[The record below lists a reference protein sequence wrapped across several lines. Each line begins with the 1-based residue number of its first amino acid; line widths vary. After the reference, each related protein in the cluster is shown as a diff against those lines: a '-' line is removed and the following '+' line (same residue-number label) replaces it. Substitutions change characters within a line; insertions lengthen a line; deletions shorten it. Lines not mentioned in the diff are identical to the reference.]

1 MAIDY
6 DVLMAASVSDEPCCY
21 KDGDVMLYALA
32 IGFGQGPEASREI
45 DYVFEGR
52 ALRTVPTMAGNLLD
66 TGFLADSGWD
76 PNLAVHTEQRLQLY
90 RPLPTDADL
99 RADRRVVAAFDRGKN
114 EGVTV
119 LIESEVRMAKDD
131 TVLFTLSNAL
141 TAPDHDGTGGPDGS
155 MPLPHRMP
163 SREPDLVCGLPVR
176 TDQNLLFRLTG
187 DRNARYVNEKEARR
201 QGYSRTPVHEQCAA
215 GLACRAILKTI
226 CEYDFT
232 LIGGFDCTFPS
243 PLYPGETL
251 ATEMWQDRNIVSF
264 RCIAKSRDT
273 VVIDGGKCT
282 LAA

>member
-32 IGFGQGPEASREI
+32 TGFGQGPEASREI

-66 TGFLADSGWD
+66 TAFLADSGWD
-76 PNLAVHTEQRLQLY
+76 SNLAVHTEQRLQLY

-99 RADRRVVAAFDRGKN
+99 RADRRVVAAFDSGKD

-141 TAPDHDGTGGPDGS
+141 TVPDHSGTGGPDGS
-155 MPLPHRMP
+155 LPEPHRMP
-163 SREPDLVCGLPVR
+163 SREPDLVCELAVR
-176 TDQNLLFRLTG
+176 TDQSLLFRLTG
-187 DRNARYVNEKEARR
+187 DRNARYVDDNEARR
-201 QGYSRTPVHEQCAA
+201 QGYSRAPVHEQCAA
-215 GLACRAILKTI
+215 GVACRAILKTI

-264 RCIAKSRDT
+264 RCIAKSRGT

>member
-21 KDGDVMLYALA
+21 KDGDAMLYALA
-32 IGFGQGPEASREI
+32 AGFGQDPNAPREI

-76 PNLAVHTEQRLQLY
+76 PNLAVHAEQRLQLY

-99 RADRRVVAAFDRGKN
+99 RADRRVVAAFDRGMN
-114 EGVTV
+114 EGLTV

-141 TAPDHDGTGGPDGS
+141 TAPDPGGTGPDGS

-163 SREPDLVCGLPVR
+163 SREPDLVCELPVR

-187 DRNARYVNEKEARR
+187 DRNPRYVDEKEARR
-201 QGYSRTPVHEQCAA
+201 QGYSRAPVHEQCTAA
-215 GLACRAILKTI
+215 VACRAILKTI

-232 LIGGFDCTFPS
+232 LIAGFDCTFPF

-264 RCIAKSRDT
+264 RCIAKSRGT